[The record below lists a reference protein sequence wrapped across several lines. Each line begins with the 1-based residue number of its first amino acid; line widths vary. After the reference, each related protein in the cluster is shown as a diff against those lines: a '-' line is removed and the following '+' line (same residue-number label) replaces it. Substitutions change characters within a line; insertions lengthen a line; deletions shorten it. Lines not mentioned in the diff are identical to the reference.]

1 MGHNDCIA
9 TALHRFEDGAI
20 GPTGLLRQLAMGV
33 AEELLCERVGI
44 WTFDVHDG
52 GLALR
57 CLCQYDLRGVA
68 FTEGQVLSAGLMAGY
83 FSELAEHGV
92 LVASDARTHP
102 ATCQLAETYLDPLD
116 IHSMLD
122 VAFTCNGRWT
132 GILCCEQ
139 VATVRAWKQRDVVFL
154 RTVASRASLVIERA
168 RAGWSGDQAD
178 TASVRMVSGRDVS
191 VAHLPR
197 AFTPACDDAPA

>member
-68 FTEGQVLSAGLMAGY
+68 FAEGQVLSAGLMAGY

-122 VAFTCNGRWT
+122 VAFTCNGHWT
-132 GILCCEQ
+132 GMLCCEQ
-139 VATVRAWKQRDVVFL
+139 VGAARAWKQRDVAFV

-168 RAGWSGDQAD
+168 RAAQPDEKADVAAIRMLSGKDI
-178 TASVRMVSGRDVS
+178 S
-191 VAHLPR
+191 VAHLPW
-197 AFTPACDDAPA
+197 AFTPRCDGVPA